1 MAILKAVEL
10 LMGVVL
16 LLLATVMFKWWLESE
31 ETLLRLVQI
40 SLYALLGITIMQI
53 IGDDDY
59 AGRKQRA

>member
-40 SLYALLGITIMQI
+40 SLYALMGITII
-53 IGDDDY
+53 
-59 AGRKQRA
+59 ANNWR